1 MGSHGRLQSR
11 GVMWSDLLARRSV
24 WFAGLGMSRKQQE
37 ITNPAPHAGA
47 QIFLLKMN
55 MKTCPAWA
63 PGQSQPLPAMTV
75 RIGPKHTEGGKC
87 SDHL

>member
-1 MGSHGRLQSR
+1 
-11 GVMWSDLLARRSV
+11 
-24 WFAGLGMSRKQQE
+24 MSGKQQE

-55 MKTCPAWA
+55 MKTRPAWV
-63 PGQSQPLPAMTV
+63 PGQSQPLTLPAV
-75 RIGPKHTEGGKC
+75 IARIEPKPTEGGKC